1 MISLD
6 IHLHGEG
13 APDGDDDHAL
23 GEVHADEEGSL
34 AHVHV
39 EAGVHDLYLLAA
51 EHLPQVKVSAKFRG
65 NFNNIQIY
73 GEQHLLHGGEV
84 AAAAVVVRDE
94 AGVPPLAGSRAAA
107 AVRREAGEGAAHRPR
122 VSIVQILCRYCVDIV

>member
-13 APDGDDDHAL
+13 SADGDDDHAL

-34 AHVHV
+34 AHIHV

-51 EHLPQVKVSAKFRG
+51 EHLRPVKVSAKFCG
-65 NFNNIQIY
+65 NLNNIQIHSDI
-73 GEQHLLHGGEV
+73 QSPKCF
-84 AAAAVVVRDE
+84 A
-94 AGVPPLAGSRAAA
+94 
-107 AVRREAGEGAAHRPR
+107 
-122 VSIVQILCRYCVDIV
+122 SIVAPSYNGFGILIF

>member
-1 MISLD
+1 MVSPD

-13 APDGDDDHAL
+13 SADGDHDHAL

-34 AHVHV
+34 AHIHV

-51 EHLPQVKVSAKFRG
+51 EHLGQIKVSTFTIFIPRR
-65 NFNNIQIY
+65 
-73 GEQHLLHGGEV
+73 HLLHGGEV

-94 AGVPPLAGSRAAA
+94 AGVPLLAGGRAAA

-122 VSIVQILCRYCVDIV
+122 ANIVDIV